1 MADPPSGPRP
11 GTPSTGARRRIPAE
25 GVLEVFVADEQSVH
39 AIDVQRWGDLA
50 RNVLLAEGIRGDAE
64 LSLLFVSH
72 DTMADLNARFMDG
85 EGPTDVLSFPIEE
98 DLMELGRWPDLATTG
113 PDRSPPDPSDAP
125 LLLGDVVISPEV
137 AAANAPGH
145 AGSFDDEIALLVVHG
160 VLHILGLDHGDPDE
174 AREMRAK
181 EQDLLARF
189 HGPVAAGTE
198 VPPEQ

>member
-1 MADPPSGPRP
+1 
-11 GTPSTGARRRIPAE
+11 
-25 GVLEVFVADEQSVH
+25 VLEVFVADEQSVH

-64 LSLLFVSH
+64 LS
-72 DTMADLNARFMDG
+72 DLNARFMDG